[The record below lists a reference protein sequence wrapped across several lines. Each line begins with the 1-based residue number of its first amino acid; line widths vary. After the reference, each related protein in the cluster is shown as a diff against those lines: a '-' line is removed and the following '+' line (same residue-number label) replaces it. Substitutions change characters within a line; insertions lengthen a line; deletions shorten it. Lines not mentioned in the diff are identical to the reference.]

1 MSRPPRIHPDLG
13 LLVPQVYLP
22 GPDIDLQRWAAIA
35 VDQFTSQPEYWAQV
49 ERLVGAAPSTLRLT
63 LPEIYLEKPG
73 EAERIGQIQTA
84 MRQYL
89 DAGVLQ
95 PHGGFI
101 YVERTLGHGVRK
113 GLMLALDL
121 ERYEYTPG
129 ATSLIRATEG
139 TIVERLP
146 ARTKIRAGAALELP
160 HILVLID
167 DPGRRVIEPLAA
179 ARDRLEQLYD
189 FELMCGSGHLA
200 GYAVGDAGLEQQ
212 VVGALRG
219 LAGGKGENPLLFA
232 AGDGNHSLAAAK
244 VLWEELKPRVGMDHP
259 ARYALVEVVNIHDEG
274 LSFEPIHR
282 VLFGLRQDFTAFLRR
297 SCGERLTCTPVASA
311 AALVERVAAAR
322 EGAGHT
328 VGIVGGSDS
337 AFCAVEIADPVAS
350 LPAGTIQELLDV
362 FMEGGGADKIDY
374 VHGEEVALRLGSQPG
389 NLGLC
394 LPHLDKADLFRAVL
408 RDGVMPRKT
417 FSLGEAHEKRF
428 YMEARK
434 IV

>member
-1 MSRPPRIHPDLG
+1 MRVHADLG
-13 LLVPQVYLP
+13 ILVPQVYLP
-22 GPDIDLQRWAAIA
+22 GPDIDPHRWAAIA
-35 VDQFTSQPEYWAQV
+35 VDQFTSQPEYWARA
-49 ERLVGAAPSTLRLT
+49 ERIVADAPSTLRLT
-63 LPEIYLEKPG
+63 LPEIYLEKPD
-73 EAERIGQIQTA
+73 ETERIQGIQAA

-89 DAGVLQ
+89 EAGVLQ
-95 PHGGFI
+95 PREGLI

-113 GLMLALDL
+113 GLILALDL
-121 ERYEYTPG
+121 ERYDYTRG

-146 ARTKIRAGAALELP
+146 PRRKIRAGAALELP

-167 DPGRRVIEPLAA
+167 DPGRTVIEPVGA
-179 ARDRLEQLYD
+179 ARSWLVKLYD
-189 FELMCGSGHLA
+189 FELMLGGGRLA
-200 GYAVGDAGLEQQ
+200 GYAVDDLAQEQA
-212 VVGALRG
+212 VIGALRG
-219 LAGGKGENPLLFA
+219 LVGGAGGEALLFA
-232 AGDGNHSLAAAK
+232 VGDGNHSLAAAK
-244 VLWEELKPRVGMDHP
+244 VLWEELKPAVGMDHP

-282 VLFGLRQDFTAFLRR
+282 VLFGLRQDFFAFLRQ

-322 EGAGHT
+322 DGAGHT
-328 VGIVGGSDS
+328 VGLGGGGSDS
-337 AFCAVEIADPVAS
+337 PFCAVEIADPVAS
-350 LPAGTIQELLDV
+350 LPAGTIQDLLDA
-362 FMEGGGADKIDY
+362 FMEAGGAEKIDY
-374 VHGEEVALRLGSQPG
+374 VHGEEVTLRLGSQPG

-394 LPHLDKADLFRAVL
+394 LPHLDKAALFRTVR

-434 IV
+434 IA

>member
-22 GPDIDLQRWAAIA
+22 GPDIDLQRWAVIA

-49 ERLVGAAPSTLRLT
+49 ERLVGDAPSTLRLT

-73 EAERIGQIQTA
+73 EAERIGQIQAT

-89 DAGVLQ
+89 ETGVLQ
-95 PHGGFI
+95 LHEGFI
-101 YVERTLGHGVRK
+101 YVERILGRRVRK

-129 ATSLIRATEG
+129 TSLIRATEG

-146 ARTKIRAGAALELP
+146 PRTKIRAGAALEVP

-167 DPGRRVIEPLAA
+167 DPGHTVVEPLAA
-179 ARDRLEQLYD
+179 AREQLEKLYD
-189 FELMCGSGHLA
+189 FELMLGSGRLV
-200 GYAVGDAGLEQQ
+200 GYAVGDLALEQQ
-212 VVGALRG
+212 IVGALRG
-219 LAGGKGENPLLFA
+219 LVGGSGGAPLLFA

-244 VLWEELKPRVGMDHP
+244 VLWEELKPRAGMDHP

-282 VLFGLRQDFTAFLRR
+282 VLFGLRQDFFAFLRE
-297 SCGERLTCTPVASA
+297 SCGKRLTCTPVASA

-328 VGIVGGSDS
+328 VGIVGGSGC
-337 AFCAVEIADPVAS
+337 CAVEIADPSAS
-350 LPAGTIQELLDV
+350 LPAGTIQELLDA
-362 FMEGGGADKIDY
+362 FMAAGGADKIDY
-374 VHGEEVALRLGSQPG
+374 VHGEEVTLRLGSQPG

-394 LPHLDKADLFRAVL
+394 LPHLDKAELFRTVR

-428 YMEARK
+428 YMEARQ

>member
-1 MSRPPRIHPDLG
+1 MNTYPDLG
-13 LLVPQVYLP
+13 IFVPQVYLP
-22 GPDIDLQRWAAIA
+22 APGIDPQRWAVVA

-49 ERLVGAAPSTLRLT
+49 EHWVGDAPSTLQLV
-63 LPEIYLEKPG
+63 LPEVHLEKPG
-73 EAERIGQIQTA
+73 EAQRIGQIQAT

-89 DAGVLQ
+89 EAGVLQ
-95 PHGGFI
+95 PHEGFI
-101 YVERTLGHGVRK
+101 YVERYLGGKTRK

-146 ARTKIRAGAALELP
+146 PRTRIRAGAALELP

-167 DPGRRVIEPLAA
+167 DPAHTVVEPVAA
-179 ARDRLEQLYD
+179 ARDRLEKLYD
-189 FELMCGSGHLA
+189 FELMCGSGRLV
-200 GYAVGDAGLEQQ
+200 GYAVDPALEQQ
-212 VVGALRG
+212 LTGGLRG
-219 LAGGKGENPLLFA
+219 LAQRAGAEPLLFA
-232 AGDGNHSLAAAK
+232 VGDGNHSLAAAK

-259 ARYALVEVVNIHDEG
+259 ARYALVEVVNVHDEG

-282 VLFGLRQDFTAFLRR
+282 VLFGLKQDFFAFLHQA
-297 SCGERLTCTPVASA
+297 CGKRLTRRPVAGP
-311 AALVERVAAAR
+311 AALVGQVAAAR
-322 EGAGHT
+322 
-328 VGIVGGSDS
+328 GGSEHTIGMIGGGS
-337 AFCAVEIADPVAS
+337 GSPCCAVEIADPSAS
-350 LPAGTIQELLDV
+350 LPAGTIQDLLDA
-362 FMEGGGADKIDY
+362 FMEAGGAEKIDY
-374 VHGEEVALRLGSQPG
+374 VHGEEVTLRLGSQPG

-394 LPHLDKADLFRAVL
+394 LPHLDKAVLFETVR